1 MYGFVSVPLPSKPSF
16 SKSSAFVMEM
26 GSWSTNDEEYTF
38 EGVSILLIR
47 FETEVV
53 GRENVKRISILIPTK
68 HRILFL
74 HPFFSCKH
82 SPPNHKEARPLM
94 LRVVLLH
101 GIEFYSLKLHSKN
114 HLIFFYL
121 KIEYFL
127 SRIVNETHISQARL
141 IMSQNAWLCMSLT
154 TRLKW

>member
-1 MYGFVSVPLPSKPSF
+1 MYGFISVPLPSKPIF

-26 GSWSTNDEEYTF
+26 GSWSINDEEYTF
-38 EGVSILLIR
+38 EGMAILLIGL
-47 FETEVV
+47 ETGVAGTEK
-53 GRENVKRISILIPTK
+53 VKRTRILIPTK

-101 GIEFYSLKLHSKN
+101 GIEFYSLKLHSKK

-127 SRIVNETHISQARL
+127 SRIVNENHIS
-141 IMSQNAWLCMSLT
+141 
-154 TRLKW
+154 